1 MEMPPAVSEAYK
13 EKKRK
18 MILESALACFAE
30 KGFQVATIDDIV
42 KHSGMSKGA
51 IYNYF
56 KSKDEIYIELMNVN
70 SNQSFEVLRGKL
82 EKLTTAQERLDH
94 FFEVFRSQVRV
105 NPNWENTSRV
115 HIEFWLSSV
124 RNELTKDFMYN
135 RYQMVYKKI
144 LTDIIQFGVD
154 KGEFPDKI
162 DVDFIGNVF
171 WSSFDGIC
179 FYQCVMENDELYER
193 LVNQLESVINS
204 MVTSFE

>member
-1 MEMPPAVSEAYK
+1 MPPAVSEEYK

-18 MILESALACFAE
+18 LILESALACFAE

-56 KSKDEIYIELMNVN
+56 KSKDDIYIELMNVN
-70 SNQSFEVLRGKL
+70 SNQSFDVLREKL
-82 EKLTTAQERLDH
+82 ERLPTAKERLAH
-94 FFEVFRSQVRV
+94 FFEVFRSQVKV

-124 RNELTKDFMYN
+124 RNESTKDFMYN

-154 KGEFPDKI
+154 RGEFPTTI

-171 WSSFDGIC
+171 WSTFDGIC
-179 FYQCVMENDELYER
+179 FYQCVMENDELYVR
-193 LVNQLESVINS
+193 LVNQLERVINS
-204 MVTSFE
+204 LVTTVE